1 MRASSRGFSLP
12 EMMVTLAMT
21 GAFGATLT
29 AVSMR
34 VNDEQKAAVGRQADL
49 DGLRRAARALDD
61 DLRAGLDPEVEGWR
75 LYRGE
80 LIRDREVMARSVAV
94 FELLREGDL
103 WHVRIGVKPRAAEG
117 AGRDC
122 LIAFSVRAR
131 VSQPKT
137 ARSLR

>member
-1 MRASSRGFSLP
+1 MRAISRGFSLP
-12 EMMVTLAMT
+12 ELMVTLAMT

-49 DGLRRAARALDD
+49 DGLRRAARALDE
-61 DLRAGLDPEVEGWR
+61 DLRAGKDPEAEGWH
-75 LYRGE
+75 LHRGD
-80 LIRDREVMARSVAV
+80 LIRDQELMARSVAL

-103 WHVRIGVKPRAAEG
+103 WRARIGVRPRAAQS
-117 AGRDC
+117 ARRDC
-122 LIAFSVRAR
+122 LLDWTVRAR
-131 VSQPKT
+131 VSPPEG